1 MAKRPADGVTTR
13 YKRKVQFKNSGPD
26 EKIFSATSVEEAWT
40 MAFDG
45 YQKGTKVQLF
55 YETEP
60 YMEKWQMV
68 SEKAVPPKLPPA
80 NGNDEKSKEKE

>member
-26 EKIFSATSVEEAWT
+26 EKIFSANSVEEAWPV
-40 MAFDG
+40 AFAG
-45 YQKGTKVQLF
+45 YKEGTTVQLF

-60 YMEKWQMV
+60 DTGKWQMV
-68 SEKAVPPKLPPA
+68 SEKAVPPKPTPA
-80 NGNDEKSKEKE
+80 KGKDEKSKEKE